1 MNESPWEDSAGHDED
16 WGLAELAGWK
26 DELEEDGESVDPEVL
41 AELVDGFI
49 VGVGAPNWRVP
60 VDRVRDLLF
69 ESLADEKP
77 LQPVPLAQPEMIA
90 YQPHPEDPLPS
101 IARGKSG
108 FRLSI
113 ERLELPR

>member
-1 MNESPWEDSAGHDED
+1 MSESPWNDSDGRDED

-26 DELEEDGESVDPEVL
+26 DDLLEDDEPVDPEAL

-49 VGVGAPNWRVP
+49 VGVDAPNWRVP

-69 ESLADEKP
+69 ESLVDEKP

-101 IARGKSG
+101 IVRSRKA
-108 FRLSI
+108 FRLGI
-113 ERLELPR
+113 EQLELPR